1 MTRAYLRGAMALSAV
16 LLSLLFSAF
25 LLGCNEQRVTKPEL
39 KGKGPLALKL
49 PAGILS
55 PEYHQPVEYW
65 KQHHMDMI
73 KRGDFNKQECTLC
86 HDVHTSCNNCHE
98 YVGVVTVEGYK

>member
-1 MTRAYLRGAMALSAV
+1 MRTRLKGLVPFAV
-16 LLSLLFSAF
+16 VVVSLLLMVMLA
-25 LLGCNEQRVTKPEL
+25 GCNERVAKPEL
-39 KGKGPLALKL
+39 KGEGPLALKL
-49 PAGILS
+49 PSGVLS

-65 KQHHMDMI
+65 KQHHMDLI

-98 YVGVVTVEGYK
+98 YVGVVKVEGYE